1 MEYSTK
7 FIRSSQQPF
16 LKPSSNYPQPSL
28 PQRKFLTRRDL
39 QLFYVHAKR
48 NYKPP
53 PIGVNSVN
61 SENSASA
68 NTDNAVAD
76 ATSNHLIAQQQHELT
91 DPWLELILSLTFAGI
106 VLLGVVL
113 VGVVLYHWLRR
124 HFRESA
130 KQSQDTVDIRE
141 CIRVRVKDET
151 RDNCK
156 LRKAK
161 TNSEVSAYS
170 KMNSRKWLGESSAQ
184 PQQRIDCR
192 TVDNLEQRLETVKFK
207 NSPPTSPNNESSCEC
222 DDDDEEE
229 QQQRADGELTC
240 DCDGYLS
247 TFLT

>member
-16 LKPSSNYPQPSL
+16 LKPSSNNYPQ

-39 QLFYVHAKR
+39 QLFSVHAKR

-130 KQSQDTVDIRE
+130 KQSQQDALDIRE

-161 TNSEVSAYS
+161 TNSEVSGAYS
-170 KMNSRKWLGESSAQ
+170 KMNSRKWLGESSSQ
-184 PQQRIDCR
+184 PQQQQRIDCR
-192 TVDNLEQRLETVKFK
+192 TVDDLEQRLETVKFK

-222 DDDDEEE
+222 DDDDDEEQ

-240 DCDGYLS
+240 DCDGY
-247 TFLT
+247 F